1 MNLSDITPLV
11 LTFNEEPNIG
21 RSLERLTWAERVV
34 VIDSGSTDSTVAL
47 CREFSNVEIIE
58 RTFDNHTAQWNFG
71 LDQITTNWVL
81 TLDADYMLT
90 DDFVA
95 ELRDLNFTSST
106 GSPKAWSG
114 AFHYVLAGKRLRGT
128 LYPPR
133 VILFETRSHRYEQD
147 GHTQILEVRG
157 SIGVLQSR
165 LDHDD
170 RKPLSRW
177 LDSQR
182 KYASLEADK
191 LSSGVTGGGVADR
204 LRKMIWPAVPAA
216 FLYTLFFKGL
226 ILDGWPGIFYTLQR
240 THAELL
246 LSLELLDRRLK
257 KLNSESI
264 ADE

>member
-11 LTFNEEPNIG
+11 LTFNEEANIG
-21 RSLERLTWAERVV
+21 RCLGWLRWAERVV
-34 VIDSGSTDSTVAL
+34 VIDSGSTDNTVAL
-47 CREFSNVEIIE
+47 CREFPNVEIIE
-58 RTFDNHTAQWNFG
+58 RAFDNHTAQWNFG

-95 ELRDLNFTSST
+95 ELRDLNPNAST
-106 GSPKAWSG
+106 GSPIAWRS
-114 AFHYVLAGKRLRGT
+114 AFHYVLAGRRLRGT

-133 VILFETRSHRYEQD
+133 VVLFEIESHRYEQD
-147 GHTQILEVRG
+147 GHTQTL
-157 SIGVLQSR
+157 SIAGPTGVLKNR

-182 KYASLEADK
+182 KYATLEAGK
-191 LSSGVTGGGVADR
+191 LSREIPGRGVADR
-204 LRKMIWPAVPAA
+204 LRKMIWPAAPAA
-216 FLYTLFFKGL
+216 FLHTLLIKGL

-246 LSLELLDRRLK
+246 LSLELLDRRLMER
-257 KLNSESI
+257 NSESTKR
-264 ADE
+264 